1 MGDSLSSSH
10 AGADT
15 LDEGVKRTT
24 AETAP
29 YHCPVCGIQR
39 PATDIR
45 YDQLG
50 YPICPACSYAAGP

>member
-1 MGDSLSSSH
+1 MGDTLSNGHASANAVNDRSH
-10 AGADT
+10 ADDEMATFQCPLCGA
-15 LDEGVKRTT
+15 
-24 AETAP
+24 
-29 YHCPVCGIQR
+29 QQ